1 MFLILA
7 AGNFTETKK
16 AGAKMRRV
24 ADVAPF
30 NERQTMT
37 TDTMREALETLIFYV
52 EQAQPDMPD
61 TARIDSLALALDKAR
76 QNLPMAAGGLQSY
89 RYRTAYG
96 WVMIGATDDAD
107 ALREAQRSTPAP
119 ATADRLQRWTGT
131 EYQPT
136 KGQP

>member
-1 MFLILA
+1 
-7 AGNFTETKK
+7 
-16 AGAKMRRV
+16 
-24 ADVAPF
+24 
-30 NERQTMT
+30 MT

-52 EQAQPDMPD
+52 EQAQPDLPD
-61 TARIDSLALALDKAR
+61 TARIESLALALDKAR
-76 QNLPMAAGGLQSY
+76 HELPMAGPGLQSY
-89 RYRTAYG
+89 RYRGAYG

-136 KGQP
+136 KGKP

>member
-1 MFLILA
+1 
-7 AGNFTETKK
+7 
-16 AGAKMRRV
+16 
-24 ADVAPF
+24 
-30 NERQTMT
+30 MT

-61 TARIDSLALALDKAR
+61 TDRIDSLALALDRAR
-76 QNLPMAAGGLQSY
+76 HNLPMAAPGLLSY
-89 RYRTAYG
+89 RYRGAYG

-119 ATADRLQRWTGT
+119 VTAGRLQRWTGT

-136 KGQP
+136 KGQQ

>member
-16 AGAKMRRV
+16 AGALTRRA
-24 ADVAPF
+24 ADVARF
-30 NERQTMT
+30 ERETMT
-37 TDTMREALETLIFYV
+37 TDTMREALKTLIFYV

-76 QNLPMAAGGLQSY
+76 HELPMAAAGLQSY
-89 RYRTAYG
+89 RYRSAYG

-107 ALREAQRSTPAP
+107 ALREAQRSTAAP
-119 ATADRLQRWTGT
+119 VTADRLQRWTGT

>member
-7 AGNFTETKK
+7 AGNSTETKR
-16 AGAKMRRV
+16 AGAKMRR
-24 ADVAPF
+24 AAAAAPF

-61 TARIDSLALALDKAR
+61 TARIDSLALALDNAR
-76 QNLPMAAGGLQSY
+76 QNLPMAAAGLQSY

-107 ALREAQRSTPAP
+107 ALREAQRSTPAQVS
-119 ATADRLQRWTGT
+119 ADRLQRWTGT

>member
-1 MFLILA
+1 
-7 AGNFTETKK
+7 
-16 AGAKMRRV
+16 
-24 ADVAPF
+24 
-30 NERQTMT
+30 MT

-52 EQAQPDMPD
+52 EQAQPDLPD

-76 QNLPMAAGGLQSY
+76 HELPMAAAGLQSY

-119 ATADRLQRWTGT
+119 VTANRLQRWTGT

-136 KGQP
+136 KGQQ